1 LSDRQVHDYQVGE
14 VVHGQVE
21 EIFHFGVFVRLPDG
35 TPAYIRRRE
44 LTLEGTLDP
53 RQVVLEGQEIE
64 AMVIL
69 LPERGRK
76 LELSV
81 RQAKPD
87 PWDTLVRQYQV
98 RDTVTGTVK
107 WLSDKSAFVEVIPG
121 VDGVVP
127 LRELAPWPVKQPDEL
142 LWIGD
147 QVDAIIVHLD
157 RENKRLRLS
166 IRQQIMHVTR
176 VQEITGHLQGADTSS
191 EPPVVEEPEEV
202 EDPTGV
208 PTDLRELGRVLI
220 LDDHAGVRDELAV
233 WFGRH
238 GCEANAFAG
247 PDEALLQARQI
258 LYSAAL
264 VDLELGGRDGLEFVQ
279 AVKEVS
285 PSTKI
290 IVMSIPEWIAERSEE
305 LEALAVTEVFTKPL
319 DLDDVRETLTRL
331 ARGEA
336 VGPFRIA
343 PAPGAVETTEPF
355 EQLAQM
361 MRGSAPR
368 GARLV
373 EGIAEL
379 VQLTRAEL
387 GVLFRLDPRSQQVS
401 IVAQVGTIQVD
412 HTALYAL
419 SASPVKDLILE
430 GGRVFEAGLSAHARR
445 RFQKLLDVIEFE
457 ACIGVPVSAAGRV
470 EHALFLF
477 HRQPDAFSRYRVR
490 DAQAMATLLGVALE
504 SEAFEMRIRTAGPF
518 LLSGQLAAGF
528 GHDVYN
534 KMSALEL
541 QVRNLQSL
549 CGSPSDLSPSRD
561 SDMALNRKELV
572 QGVDALLERTL
583 DLKETADAFRQLMQ
597 AEDHVGL
604 QVNRVAE
611 RAVGLL
617 GTIARRE
624 RVRLETDL
632 APRLPPIMGSHV
644 RLQQVFL
651 NVMLNAIQQMGLK
664 RQRWEDSPHDWARLV
679 VKTGFEMGSKGVV
692 WVRFED
698 AGPGIHGQLWDS
710 IFDLGFSTRPEGTGL
725 GLFFARSLVE
735 SMGGSIFV
743 ERSAIP
749 MGTVFRIDLPVA

>member
-1 LSDRQVHDYQVGE
+1 MSDRQAHHYQVGE
-14 VVHGQVE
+14 VVRARVE
-21 EIFHFGVFVRLPDG
+21 EIFHFGVFVQLPDG
-35 TPAYIRRRE
+35 TPAYVRRRE

-69 LPERGRK
+69 LPERGMK

-98 RDTVTGTVK
+98 RDTVIGTVK
-107 WLSDKSAFVEVIPG
+107 WLSDRSAFVEVIPG

-127 LRELAPWPVKQPDEL
+127 LRELAAWPVSRPDEL

-147 QVDAIIVHLD
+147 QVEAIIVHLD
-157 RENKRLRLS
+157 GENKRLRLS
-166 IRQQIMHVTR
+166 IRQQMMHMAR
-176 VQEITGHLQGADTSS
+176 VQEITEHLQGEDGSP
-191 EPPVVEEPEEV
+191 EPPAVAEQEET
-202 EDPTGV
+202 EDPTV
-208 PTDLRELGRVLI
+208 VSADLRELGRVLI

-238 GCEANAFAG
+238 GCEADAFVG
-247 PDEALLQARQI
+247 PDEALLQAGQI
-258 LYSAAL
+258 LYSVAL

-279 AVKEVS
+279 AVKEIS

-319 DLDDVRETLTRL
+319 DLDDVRETLTLL

-336 VGPFRIA
+336 VGPFRVA
-343 PAPGAVETTEPF
+343 STGPVAESTEPF

-361 MRGSAPR
+361 MRGRAPR

-379 VQLTRAEL
+379 VNLTRAEL
-387 GVLFRLDPRSQQVS
+387 GALFRLDPRSQQVS
-401 IVAQVGTIQVD
+401 IVAQVGTIPVD
-412 HTALYAL
+412 HSALYAL
-419 SASPVKDLILE
+419 SASPIKDLILE
-430 GGRVFEAGLSAHARR
+430 GGRAFEAGLSAHARR
-445 RFQKLLDVIEFE
+445 RFQKLLDVVEFE

-477 HRQPDAFSRYRVR
+477 HRQPDAFGRYRVR

-504 SEAFEMRIRTAGPF
+504 SEAFEVRIRAAGPF

-541 QVRNLQSL
+541 QVRNLQSA
-549 CGSPSDLSPSRD
+549 CGSPSDPQQTRD
-561 SDMALNRKELV
+561 QDLDLNRIELA
-572 QGVDALLERTL
+572 QDVDALLQSTL
-583 DLKETADAFRQLMQ
+583 DLKGTADAFRQLMQ
-597 AEDHVGL
+597 AEDRVSL

-611 RAVGLL
+611 RAIGLL

-632 APRLPPIMGSHV
+632 ASRLPPIVGSPV

-664 RQRWEDSPHDWARLV
+664 RQQWQDGPNDWPSLV
-679 VKTGFEMGSKGVV
+679 VKTGVEVGSEGVL

-698 AGPGIHGQLWDS
+698 AGPGIHCQLWDTV
-710 IFDLGFSTRPEGTGL
+710 FDMGFSTRPGGTGL
-725 GLFFARSLVE
+725 GLFFARSLIE

-743 ERSAIP
+743 ERSVIP

>member
-1 LSDRQVHDYQVGE
+1 MSNRQVQNHQVGE
-14 VVHGQVE
+14 VVNARVE
-21 EIFHFGVFVRLPDG
+21 EIFHFGVFVRLTDG
-35 TPAYIRRRE
+35 TPAYVRRRE

-87 PWDTLVRQYQV
+87 PWDVLVRQYQV

-107 WLSDKSAFVEVIPG
+107 WLSATSAFVEVIPG

-127 LRELAPWPVKQPDEL
+127 LRELAPWRVDQPDEL

-147 QVDAIIVHLD
+147 QVEAIIVHLD
-157 RENKRLRLS
+157 HENKRLRLS
-166 IRQQIMHVTR
+166 IRQQMMHMAR
-176 VQEITGHLQGADTSS
+176 VQEITGHLLGEGESS
-191 EPPVVEEPEEV
+191 EPPLVEEPEGF
-202 EDPTGV
+202 EDSRGSPA
-208 PTDLRELGRVLI
+208 DLRELGRVLI

-238 GCEANAFAG
+238 GCEADAFAG
-247 PDEALLQARQI
+247 LDEALLQVGQI
-258 LYSAAL
+258 LYSVAL

-279 AVKEVS
+279 AVREIS
-285 PSTKI
+285 PSTKS
-290 IVMSIPEWIAERSEE
+290 IVMSIPEWIAERSED

-319 DLDDVRETLTRL
+319 DLDDVRETLALL
-331 ARGEA
+331 ARGEP
-336 VGPFRIA
+336 VGPFRVA
-343 PAPGAVETTEPF
+343 PTSGAAEISEPF

-361 MRGSAPR
+361 MRSGAPR

-373 EGIAEL
+373 DGIVEL
-379 VQLTRAEL
+379 VHSARAEL
-387 GVLFRLDPRSQQVS
+387 GALFRLDPRSQQVS
-401 IVAQVGTIQVD
+401 IVAQVGTIPVD
-412 HTALYAL
+412 LSALYAL
-419 SASPVKDLILE
+419 SASPVKDLIVE
-430 GGRVFEAGLSAHARR
+430 GGYVFEAGLSEHARR
-445 RFQKLLDVIEFE
+445 RFQKLLDVVEFD

-477 HRQPDAFSRYRVR
+477 HRQADAFSRYRLR
-490 DAQAMATLLGVALE
+490 DAQAVATLLGVALE
-504 SEAFEMRIRTAGPF
+504 SEAFEVRIRTAGPF

-541 QVRNLQSL
+541 QVRNLQAM
-549 CGSPSDLSPSRD
+549 CALSPDASQSQD
-561 SDMALNRKELV
+561 HDLALDRRELARN
-572 QGVDALLERTL
+572 VDDLLKGAL
-583 DLKETADAFRQLMQ
+583 DLKGTADAFRQLMQ
-597 AEDHVGL
+597 AEDEVGL
-604 QVNRVAE
+604 RVNRVVK
-611 RAVGLL
+611 RAIRLL

-632 APRLPPIMGSHV
+632 APRLPPIMGSPV

-664 RQRWEDSPHDWARLV
+664 RQQWQESPSDWPYLL
-679 VKTGFEMGSKGVV
+679 VKTGFEVGSEGVV

-710 IFDLGFSTRPEGTGL
+710 IFDMGFSTRAGGTGL

-735 SMGGSIFV
+735 SMGGRIFV
-743 ERSAIP
+743 ERSVIP
-749 MGTVFRIDLPVA
+749 IGTVFRVDLPIV

>member
-1 LSDRQVHDYQVGE
+1 MQDYQVGE
-14 VVHGQVE
+14 VVHAQVE
-21 EIFHFGVFVRLPDG
+21 EIFHFGVFVRLPDA
-35 TPAYIRRRE
+35 TPAYVRRRE

-53 RQVVLEGQEIE
+53 RQVLLEGQEIE

-69 LPERGRK
+69 LPERGKK

-87 PWDTLVRQYQV
+87 PWDTLVRQYHV

-127 LRELAPWPVKQPDEL
+127 LRELAPWPLNKPEEL

-147 QVDAIIVHLD
+147 QVEAIIVHLD

-166 IRQQIMHVTR
+166 IRQQMMHMAR
-176 VQEITGHLQGADTSS
+176 VQEITGHLQGEGAAT
-191 EPPVVEEPEEV
+191 EPSIEEEPEESA
-202 EDPTGV
+202 DPTGV
-208 PTDLRELGRVLI
+208 PADLHKLGRVLI

-238 GCEANAFAG
+238 GCEADAFSG
-247 PDEALLQARQI
+247 LDEALLQVRQI
-258 LYSAAL
+258 LYSVAL

-279 AVKEVS
+279 AVKEIS
-285 PSTKI
+285 PAIKI
-290 IVMSIPEWIAERSEE
+290 VIMSIPEWIAERREE

-319 DLDDVRETLTRL
+319 DLDDVRETLTLL

-336 VGPFRIA
+336 VGPFRSTSA
-343 PAPGAVETTEPF
+343 RPVAETTDPF
-355 EQLAQM
+355 EQLAQL

-379 VQLTRAEL
+379 VHLAEAEL
-387 GVLFRLDPRSQQVS
+387 GALFRLDPRSQQVS
-401 IVAQVGTIQVD
+401 VAAQFGTIPMN
-412 HTALYAL
+412 HSALYAL
-419 SASPVKDLILE
+419 SASPVKDLIVE
-430 GGRVFEAGLSAHARR
+430 GGQVFEAGLSAHARR
-445 RFQKLLDVIEFE
+445 RFQKLLDVVEFE

-490 DAQAMATLLGVALE
+490 DAQAMASLLGVALE
-504 SEAFEMRIRTAGPF
+504 SEAFEARIRTAGPF

-541 QVRNLQSL
+541 QVRNLQSK
-549 CGSPSDLSPSRD
+549 CGSLLDTPQSRD
-561 SDMALNRKELV
+561 GDATLNRKDLA
-572 QGVDALLERTL
+572 QDVDTLLARTL

-597 AEDHVGL
+597 AEDQVSL

-617 GTIARRE
+617 QTIARRE
-624 RVRLETDL
+624 RVCLETDL
-632 APRLPPIMGSHV
+632 TPRLQPIVGSPM

-651 NVMLNAIQQMGLK
+651 NVMLNAIQHMRLK
-664 RQRWEDSPHDWARLV
+664 RQQWQESSSDWPNLV
-679 VKTGFEMGSKGVV
+679 VRTGFEVGEEGVV

-698 AGPGIHGQLWDS
+698 AGPGIHAQLWDS
-710 IFDLGFSTRPEGTGL
+710 IFDMGFSTRPGGTGL

-743 ERSAIP
+743 ERSVIP
-749 MGTVFRIDLPVA
+749 IGTVFRVDLPVA

>member
-1 LSDRQVHDYQVGE
+1 MSDRQVQNHYVGE
-14 VVHGQVE
+14 VVNAQVD
-21 EIFHFGVFVRLPDG
+21 EIFHFGVFVRLTDG
-35 TPAYIRRRE
+35 TPAYVRRRE

-87 PWDTLVRQYQV
+87 PWDTLARQYQV

-107 WLSDKSAFVEVIPG
+107 WLSAKSAFVEVIPG

-127 LRELAPWPVKQPDEL
+127 LRELAPWPVNQPDEL

-147 QVDAIIVHLD
+147 QVEAIIVHLD

-166 IRQQIMHVTR
+166 IRQQMLHMAR
-176 VQEITGHLQGADTSS
+176 VQEITGHLQEEGGAS
-191 EPPVVEEPEEV
+191 ETPVVEEPEET
-202 EDPTGV
+202 EDAAGAPA
-208 PTDLRELGRVLI
+208 DLRELGQVLI

-233 WFGRH
+233 WLGRH
-238 GCEANAFAG
+238 GCEADGFAG
-247 PDEALLQARQI
+247 PDEALLQAGQI
-258 LYSAAL
+258 LYSVAL

-279 AVKEVS
+279 AVKEIS
-285 PSTKI
+285 PSTKF

-319 DLDDVRETLTRL
+319 DLDDVRETLALL
-331 ARGEA
+331 ARGET
-336 VGPFRIA
+336 VGPFRVA
-343 PAPGAVETTEPF
+343 PTGRAAETTEPF
-355 EQLAQM
+355 EQLARM
-361 MRGSAPR
+361 MRSGAPR
-368 GARLV
+368 GAQLV

-379 VQLTRAEL
+379 VQLTRAGL
-387 GVLFRLDPRSQQVS
+387 GALFRLDPRSQQVS
-401 IVAQVGTIQVD
+401 VVAQVGTIPVD
-412 HTALYAL
+412 RSALYAL
-419 SASPVKDLILE
+419 SASPVKDLIVE
-430 GGRVFEAGLSAHARR
+430 GGHVFEAGLSAHARR
-445 RFQKLLDVIEFE
+445 RFQKLLDVVEFD

-477 HRQPDAFSRYRVR
+477 HREADAFSRYRLR
-490 DAQAMATLLGVALE
+490 DARAMAILLGVALE
-504 SEAFEMRIRTAGPF
+504 SEAFEMQIQTAGPF

-541 QVRNLQSL
+541 QVRNLKAM
-549 CGSPSDLSPSRD
+549 CGSPSDAPQSREQEV
-561 SDMALNRKELV
+561 ALNRTELA
-572 QGVDALLERTL
+572 QDVDDLLKRTL
-583 DLKETADAFRQLMQ
+583 DLKGTADAFRQLMQ
-597 AEDHVGL
+597 AEDQVGL
-604 QVNRVAE
+604 QVNHVVE

-617 GTIARRE
+617 GTVAGRE

-632 APRLPPIMGSHV
+632 APRLPPIVGSPV

-651 NVMLNAIQQMGLK
+651 NVMLNAIQHMGLK
-664 RQRWEDSPHDWARLV
+664 RQQWQEGPSDWPHLV
-679 VKTGFEMGSKGVV
+679 VKTGLEVSSEGVV

-698 AGPGIHGQLWDS
+698 TGPGIHCQLWDS
-710 IFDLGFSTRPEGTGL
+710 IFEMGFSTRPGGTGL

-735 SMGGSIFV
+735 SMGGRIFV
-743 ERSAIP
+743 ARSVIP
-749 MGTVFRIDLPVA
+749 MGTVFRVDLPVV